1 MTHWSTTL
9 LSMLL
14 AGPLAAA
21 EVGHGWR
28 TYRSEKFGFEIS
40 YPAELRFEAYFDG
53 SSAEIRDPATGNGL
67 MELEVWPPDECPRQP
82 AGVSARK
89 IGIERAQSITQA
101 DGADGSSS
109 CGEPMTVRETNSA
122 NGVRIYELEL
132 TCVSE
137 RLPESDAGAVG
148 APVKTV
154 EGKKGPTYFADI
166 SPSWKKRILSA
177 DPVGVDPR
185 MQPAKQKLDAAVVRD
200 ILKTLKT
207 FPTAKPNV
215 ICIEELQNRGFTLA
229 PEPRPEGQ
237 R

>member
-67 MELEVWPPDECPRQP
+67 MEL
-82 AGVSARK
+82 G
-89 IGIERAQSITQA
+89 
-101 DGADGSSS
+101 
-109 CGEPMTVRETNSA
+109 TVRETNSA

-166 SPSWKKRILSA
+166 S
-177 DPVGVDPR
+177 
-185 MQPAKQKLDAAVVRD
+185 
-200 ILKTLKT
+200 
-207 FPTAKPNV
+207 TAKPNV